1 LGGKLTRRPEKLQ
14 TRNFSDGVITGIP
27 RSGTSYLCRLLNN
40 LPEHVAINEPADIFS
55 PLTQKAPGQRIAC
68 YYRDLRRRIL
78 DGEPIENKTDGGQII
93 SDTAKLD
100 VRTSAPIPVQ
110 TEDFMIWTKNT
121 LAYLNRLPQLLNAM
135 PEATFV
141 ACVRHPVDTISSW
154 ARTFP
159 HLRDADVERFP
170 VGYPSDPLLSPL
182 QREQLAVI
190 AACADLQRRRAM
202 LWNYLASIILQHS
215 ERLIIVR
222 LEDLAENP
230 VTRLN
235 NLVTGR
241 SKPELAVSYTT
252 RRPSYNTPAETLE
265 QVASECDANASRF
278 GYLMKS

>member
-1 LGGKLTRRPEKLQ
+1 
-14 TRNFSDGVITGIP
+14 
-27 RSGTSYLCRLLNN
+27 
-40 LPEHVAINEPADIFS
+40 
-55 PLTQKAPGQRIAC
+55 
-68 YYRDLRRRIL
+68 
-78 DGEPIENKTDGGQII
+78 
-93 SDTAKLD
+93 
-100 VRTSAPIPVQ
+100 
-110 TEDFMIWTKNT
+110 
-121 LAYLNRLPQLLNAM
+121 M
-135 PEATFV
+135 PDATFV
-141 ACVRHPVDTISSW
+141 ACIRHPVDTIESW

-241 SKPELAVSYTT
+241 SKSELAVSYIT